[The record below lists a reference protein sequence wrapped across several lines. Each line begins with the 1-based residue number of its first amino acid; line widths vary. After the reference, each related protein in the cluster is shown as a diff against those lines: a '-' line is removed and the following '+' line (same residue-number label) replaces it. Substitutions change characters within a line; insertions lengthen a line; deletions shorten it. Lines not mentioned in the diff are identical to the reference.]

1 MCSEFCEIPKFIFK
15 NIIEDI
21 KKKFNF
27 KSLERAINMTNI
39 NKYNLVITGSIGAGK
54 STISQIITYILKN
67 YCKNTNIYPEYI
79 SVCFNNRP
87 IGQDI
92 FDMYMNNEITSSTFQ
107 NFIIDTWK
115 TLFEK
120 NNYTDI
126 TKEFTINIFER
137 LPHDAVFCFSREQV
151 GKTMTY
157 EEYEIILQ
165 KYNQMERDIKI
176 PTYNKCKFQKIH
188 NDGDICDVIIEIL
201 NVIIGDM
208 ISNYDITRV
217 IGLQISNEK
226 YKQRIQQRGRESE
239 EKYCD
244 LILNHYN
251 EYYNKLYDS
260 IQKNNLYNETYD
272 LNDNLLTEF

>member
-1 MCSEFCEIPKFIFK
+1 MCSEFCNIQKDIFE
-15 NIIEDI
+15 NIIEEV

-27 KSLERAINMTNI
+27 KSLERVIKMTNI
-39 NKYNLVITGSIGAGK
+39 NRYNLVITGSIGAGK
-54 STISQIITYILKN
+54 STISQIMTYILKN

-79 SVCFNNRP
+79 STYFNNRP

-92 FDMYMNNEITSSTFQ
+92 FDMYMNHEITSSTFQ
-107 NFIIDTWK
+107 NFILDIWR

-120 NNYTDI
+120 NNYSFM

-151 GKTMTY
+151 GKTMTD
-157 EEYEIILQ
+157 EEYDIILQ
-165 KYNQMERDIKI
+165 KYNQMKQDMNI
-176 PTYNKCKFQKIH
+176 PTYNTCKFKKIC
-188 NDGDICDVIIEIL
+188 NDSNIIDVVVEIL
-201 NVIIGDM
+201 NIISGDL
-208 ISNYDITRV
+208 ISDFDYDLTRV

-244 LILNHYN
+244 YILEHYN
-251 EYYNKLYDS
+251 EYYNELYKI
-260 IQKNNLYNETYD
+260 IQKINLDNNLSSD
-272 LNDNLLTEF
+272 C